1 MSFARFGD
9 HDHVLTSAF
18 TGVDPT
24 DGRDQQAV
32 LRPRAEVVNV
42 RSSTEDNGEGCPP
55 TSILLRADP
64 RRDITKPPKQCFIQ
78 VTSPLLFLLLHFGFG
93 CSDRSPSSSLP
104 SLYNCVHI
112 AALLAS
118 FHPSFCRRPLPTLAL
133 ESPKGSPSF
142 NLGSRGSQ
150 VLSPFLMPCITTM
163 QCCPQGC
170 LVFMHM

>member
-1 MSFARFGD
+1 MSTLA
-9 HDHVLTSAF
+9 
-18 TGVDPT
+18 GVDST

-32 LRPRAEVVNV
+32 LRPRAEVVDV

-64 RRDITKPPKQCFIQ
+64 RRDIMKPHKQCFIQ
-78 VTSPLLFLLLHFGFG
+78 VTGPLLFLLLHFGFS

-118 FHPSFCRRPLPTLAL
+118 FHPSFCRRL
-133 ESPKGSPSF
+133 SPHARSSIFKGSPSF
-142 NLGSRGSQ
+142 NFRFPRVSSS
-150 VLSPFLMPCITTM
+150 LSFPNAMYNHHAMLPARSS
-163 QCCPQGC
+163 C
-170 LVFMHM
+170 LHAYVIHHTVP